1 MPIMSR
7 ININLS
13 AWDTLN
19 TIPWNSNL
27 YKALNEHPSMAR
39 IQETPRGQK
48 TITIPKNLATAL
60 GLKKGD
66 RISFRVNKQGNL
78 ELVKE

>member
-1 MPIMSR
+1 MSR

-13 AWDTLN
+13 AWNTSN
-19 TIPWNSNL
+19 TILWNSNL
-27 YKALNEHPSMAR
+27 YKALNEHPAMAR

-60 GLKKGD
+60 GLKKWD
-66 RISFRVNKQGNL
+66 KISFRINKQGNL
-78 ELVKE
+78 EMVKE